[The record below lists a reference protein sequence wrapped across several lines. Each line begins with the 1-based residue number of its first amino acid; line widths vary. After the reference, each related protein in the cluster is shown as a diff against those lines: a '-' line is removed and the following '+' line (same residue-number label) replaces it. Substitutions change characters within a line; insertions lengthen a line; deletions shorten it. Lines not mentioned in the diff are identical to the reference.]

1 MIVDTLS
8 FYNEVDVLEF
18 RLENYYDIVDK
29 FIIVEGTHTYQGDE
43 KPLMFQ
49 ETLYNSERFKNI
61 KIK

>member
-29 FIIVEGTHTYQGDE
+29 FIIVEG
-43 KPLMFQ
+43 K
-49 ETLYNSERFKNI
+49 
-61 KIK
+61 KI